1 MANEIIVLSQLD
13 IGGGIEYTFAALIDT
28 TPRLVDGVVIAHTP
42 TNRLDPWT
50 HLLTTEEKDKLNAG
64 TLIFE
69 TLKTGV
75 TGEHTDAAVERQMQA
90 KYAAV
95 AARIRNKYD
104 RVDALVG
111 KRFDKRG
118 A

>member
-1 MANEIIVLSQLD
+1 MANEILVLSQLD
-13 IGGGIEYTFAALIDT
+13 IGGAIEYTFAALIDT
-28 TPRLVDGVVIAHTP
+28 TPRLVDGVVVAHTP
-42 TNRLDPWT
+42 TNRLEEWT

-75 TGEHTDAAVERQMQA
+75 TGSHTDADVERQMQA

-95 AARIRNKYD
+95 SARIRNKYA

-111 KRFDKRG
+111 KRFDKQGR
-118 A
+118 